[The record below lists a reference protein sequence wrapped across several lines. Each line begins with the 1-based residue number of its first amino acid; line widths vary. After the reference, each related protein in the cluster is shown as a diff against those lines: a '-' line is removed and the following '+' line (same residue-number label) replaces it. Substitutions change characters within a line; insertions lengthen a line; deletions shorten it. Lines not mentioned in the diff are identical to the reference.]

1 MANGECQTAVARP
14 KGTVVT
20 LFDMQILVAFTLQEN
35 EYTNFESLSEGSWLV
50 SSYERHRQSQEI

>member
-1 MANGECQTAVARP
+1 MANGECQTEVARP

-35 EYTNFESLSEGSWLV
+35 EYTNFESLSEGS
-50 SSYERHRQSQEI
+50 